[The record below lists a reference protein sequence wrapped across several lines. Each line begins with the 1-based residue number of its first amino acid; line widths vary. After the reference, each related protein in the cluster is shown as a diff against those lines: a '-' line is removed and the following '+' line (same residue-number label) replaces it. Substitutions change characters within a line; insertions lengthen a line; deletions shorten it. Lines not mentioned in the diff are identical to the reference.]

1 MKDLNIDR
9 LSLDSLIKNVE
20 LIDTINDAK
29 LSLFLT
35 FENYIPF
42 AVNAELEFLDK
53 MGEIVTFDGLNDIK
67 LAYPKVENYVAI
79 EPGKSNMEIA
89 VSYSDLDKL
98 ASISALHYS
107 LSLGENTDPVDLT
120 KDAALKIYVGV
131 KANVDMVMDFES
143 LFGE

>member
-1 MKDLNIDR
+1 LKDLNIDR

-42 AVNAELEFLDK
+42 AVNAELDFLDK

-98 ASISALHYS
+98 ASISALRYS